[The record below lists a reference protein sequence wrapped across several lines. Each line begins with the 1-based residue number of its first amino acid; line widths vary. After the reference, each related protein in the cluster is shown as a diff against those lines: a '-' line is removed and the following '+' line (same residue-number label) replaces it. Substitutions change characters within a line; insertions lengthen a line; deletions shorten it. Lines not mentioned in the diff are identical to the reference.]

1 MNFNNFFENIRAK
14 TPLIHHITNYVT
26 VNDCANVTLAI
37 GASPI
42 MTSNVDE
49 IEDILK
55 ISSSLVVNIGTMDKI
70 DAFRFAPKV
79 ANELNKPV
87 ILDPVGAGASK
98 KRNELLEHMLK
109 YSKFTV
115 IKGNLSEI
123 MSISGIATNTKGVD
137 VSDEDKNAKIDEVV
151 QIAINTAKKYDTIIA
166 ITGKEDIVAD
176 KNNAYIIKN
185 GVDFLSKITG
195 TGCMNASL
203 IGSFIGANQDK
214 LLSTVIAISTMGI
227 AGEIAYSKTKNIGSA
242 SFRIALIDEIST
254 MTKEKFEKF
263 KKIQILK

>member
-1 MNFNNFFENIRAK
+1 
-14 TPLIHHITNYVT
+14 
-26 VNDCANVTLAI
+26 
-37 GASPI
+37 
-42 MTSNVDE
+42 
-49 IEDILK
+49 
-55 ISSSLVVNIGTMDKI
+55 
-70 DAFRFAPKV
+70 
-79 ANELNKPV
+79 
-87 ILDPVGAGASK
+87 
-98 KRNELLEHMLK
+98 
-109 YSKFTV
+109 
-115 IKGNLSEI
+115 

-151 QIAINTAKKYDTIIA
+151 KIAIETAKKYDTIIA

-176 KNNAYIIKN
+176 KNNVYIIKN

-195 TGCMNASL
+195 TGCMSASL

-227 AGEIAYSKTKNIGSA
+227 AGEIAYEKTKNIGSS